1 MTATRNRSADGAD
14 HGQRGLALV
23 TVIVVLVALVLIATP
38 FAVSMRN
45 LESSALLG
53 RAQVQARAG
62 AQLAVAA
69 ATRQLA
75 DTHPAFDLQSPHVD
89 RRAELF
95 PDDLADRFKDLLPRD
110 PRGAVRSVTVAD
122 ESGKVHLGTA
132 SLSLLGNLLGGR
144 TVLAEPLEPADGG
157 AAVAS
162 TEGFAPSG
170 LVFIGREQMEYS
182 FRSGSLLGELRRGYG
197 SANFETSSV
206 SEHGAGDE
214 VLDARLLLL
223 VQRAWHLL
231 PGTYQ
236 PFTRVDGLRDL
247 SLFAEMTYDAETLD
261 RVRDELT
268 VHGGAPVWR
277 SAQRVLAL
285 EEGLDGSSVLIVSD
299 GSHYGQGAVV
309 RLQAADGELRYDLVL
324 ETVQRSDGW
333 ALTVLEG
340 GLGRGW
346 EDGTVLRCLAPVPV
360 NVNSASTT
368 VLAALLQGLGRPT
381 VLDVIS
387 DDEAVM
393 LALLSQEWS
402 LAPGSG
408 EFASLARDEL
418 AAGSFSQADAVAAGA
433 LFTELRLTP
442 GELSAAKLAMALVG
456 RRTLRSSARIGN
468 LVAERVAALIHEGEP
483 GSHEE
488 LRGLL
493 DGAVAD
499 GELSELHREL
509 ILRNAIDPYD
519 AQLIGGT
526 APFCYDSAGIFTVV
540 GSSSENHP
548 NGRERSRAQVRQV
561 LSVAPPGES
570 ARLLSTQ
577 ADFEAAR
584 LQGDGDDGWVSHP
597 RALKSGPGLA
607 VIDPGPNLGADLGAG
622 ARPGAQRGELMVLDD
637 EAVFADLGEQHRL
650 ADLGTGRAETLI
662 AGRPGPSTDE
672 VSSFFTPQTV
682 RSALPGTVHF
692 DEGAWGLTGSTPGG
706 WDTDHG
712 PLRLDPHALPTPV
725 VSPLTERVQPFAIE
739 FWFTLDDVGAETVLF
754 DAGADALED
763 RIVIM
768 MKAGELILRVS
779 DNSLADVDADLP
791 EGSLPPA
798 GEIRYSF
805 DDGLSLEAGV
815 PYHLAA
821 WIGGAKDTRLALFID
836 GVARGQRRFTT
847 HLTAD
852 VDAAGGTFMGSNAG
866 QGKERLAVE
875 NAVGFPARG
884 VLRVGNEIM
893 EYTSHDD
900 SSFLVAASGSDD
912 SFGGRGK
919 RGTGA
924 IDHEATEI
932 VELLGYSMPLASLVA
947 SRGNG
952 GLVGDLAPF
961 TVAELDPTELAAP
974 INVYPWLDGVLVAVP
989 FQVGTGLSPDAV
1001 EIPVRGLDGGELT
1014 SGVFSSGGGYALLFN
1029 DLGFDEVAGKK
1040 IYPEDGGGTQW
1051 TLPPETS
1058 DGFPLGGAELIFY
1071 DSYSDGMLHNVARG
1085 GDPDAVPDSLHTGDS
1100 SELEGAADPWVDT
1113 SLSLVANHS
1122 YTENHAFVSSFSTH
1136 MISELSGLPDD
1147 PEYSRTLVIPLS
1159 LAIDDGLGV
1168 YEGYHPQRTAG
1179 SYLLQIGLDFPEG
1192 GGGTEWV
1199 RWDIASS
1206 RDMVVRD
1213 DLNGVEQMLKV
1224 LSARGGLG
1232 AWQSRVTIDQTVL
1245 DQLNQ
1250 GLGFRGQAGTPD
1262 TSHLAG
1268 DQVLPVI
1275 LFGQWGMSDFG
1286 AINGVPGRHDFVTL
1300 IDASGTREWNTINH
1314 GVHGDLD
1321 YPDSCLVGFRQAVF
1335 DDFFHTQTLDEDT
1348 YLAEDLL
1355 DIEAS
1360 LEPGQAGERLMVEL
1374 ELSDQD
1380 ALTEIV
1386 KRFTAESR
1394 RITRLVKAPS
1404 GELPVLPPGK
1414 LHLGEDFDRQPSA
1427 GRATLDELR
1436 FSVDPVPGPLM
1447 LPTVRYVLDQELEFD
1462 EDEVMLLRLKEL
1474 HFVQGRRRSS
1484 LFGPERLEIMGE
1496 LPASGGLMLVGEEIV
1511 AYAGYDHLDSGA
1523 MFLAARGLYG
1533 TRRAFH
1539 PQGSPVVPLSFWPA
1553 TPLAETLSETGFL
1566 IPVADPSVFP
1576 AAGGLL
1582 RIDDELLA
1590 YDRVEQDGLSM
1601 ATSQGRR
1608 PEGLARARFGTTASE
1623 HRAGSL
1629 VRWQPTRFVDGSD
1642 PDLSMPEAGLGRLTF
1657 NAPGAFFSDV
1667 TLRVDPLDPSVEL
1680 VGQAVVDRQAGPVS
1694 QAEQEER
1701 VTTLQRSSKSSD
1713 QFVALPQHHG
1723 DRLDILLGV
1732 RWNLGAF
1739 DPTNGTSNGW
1749 KLAPVLR
1756 DVVVRH
1762 LQPTLVLEHEE
1773 WR

>member
-1 MTATRNRSADGAD
+1 MTAPRPRPVALAD
-14 HGQRGLALV
+14 HGQQGLALV

-53 RAQVQARAG
+53 RSQVQARAG
-62 AQLAVAA
+62 ARLAVAA

-75 DTHPAFDLQSPHVD
+75 DTHPALDLQSPHVD
-89 RRAELF
+89 RRAELL
-95 PDDLADRFKDLLPRD
+95 PDDLAERFKDLLPRD

-144 TVLAEPLEPADGG
+144 TVLAEPLLPADGG
-157 AAVAS
+157 ASVAS
-162 TEGFAPSG
+162 AEGFAPSG
-170 LVFIGREQMEYS
+170 LVFVGREQMEYS
-182 FRSGSLLGELRRGYG
+182 SRSNALLGELRRGYG
-197 SANFETSSV
+197 SANFESSSV

-223 VQRAWHLL
+223 VQRAWHLH

-247 SLFAEMTYDAETLD
+247 SLFAEMTYDAATLD
-261 RVRDELT
+261 RVRHELT

-277 SAQRVLAL
+277 NAQRVLAL
-285 EEGLDGSSVLIVSD
+285 EEGADGAPVLIVSD

-309 RLQAADGELRYDLVL
+309 RLQAADGELRHDLVL
-324 ETVQRSDGW
+324 EAVQRSDGW
-333 ALTVLEG
+333 ALTLLEG

-368 VLAALLQGLGRPT
+368 VLAALLEGLGRPT

-387 DDEAVM
+387 DDEAVL

-402 LAPGSG
+402 LSPGSR

-433 LFTELRLTP
+433 LFTELRLRP
-442 GELSAAKLAMALVG
+442 GELSAAQLAMALTG
-456 RRTLRSSARIGN
+456 RRTLRSSSRISK
-468 LVAERVAALIHEGEP
+468 LVAGRMAALIHEGEP

-493 DGAVAD
+493 DGAVAE
-499 GELSELHREL
+499 GELSELHRQL

-526 APFCYDSAGIFTVV
+526 APFCYDSAGLFTVV
-540 GSSSENHP
+540 GASSENHP

-561 LSVAPPGES
+561 ISVAPPGES

-584 LQGDGDDGWVSHP
+584 RQADGDDGWVSHP

-607 VIDPGPNLGADLGAG
+607 VIDSAPDPGATAAP
-622 ARPGAQRGELMVLDD
+622 RAQRGGLLALGDD
-637 EAVFADLGEQHRL
+637 ELFADLGEQQRL
-650 ADLGTGRAETLI
+650 AELGTGRAETLI

-672 VSSFFTPQTV
+672 SRSFFTPQTV
-682 RSALPGTVHF
+682 RSALPGTMHF
-692 DEGAWGLTGSTPGG
+692 DEGAWGLTGSSPDG
-706 WDTDHG
+706 WDTADG
-712 PLRLDPHALPTPV
+712 PLRLDPHALPSPV

-739 FWFTLDDVGAETVLF
+739 FWFTLEDVGAETVLF

-763 RIVIM
+763 RIMIM

-779 DNSLADVDADLP
+779 DHSLADVDAELP

-821 WIGGAKDTRLALFID
+821 WVGGAKDSRLALFID

-875 NAVGFPARG
+875 SAGGFPARG

-893 EYTSHDD
+893 EYTSHDE

-912 SFGGRGK
+912 PFGGRGK

-952 GLVGDLAPF
+952 ALVDDLAPF
-961 TVAELDPTELAAP
+961 TLAELDPTALVAP
-974 INVYPWLDGVLVAVP
+974 IDVNPLLDGVLVDVP
-989 FQVGTGLSPDAV
+989 FQVGTGLSPDAI
-1001 EIPVRGLDGGELT
+1001 EIPVRGLDGSALT

-1029 DLGFDEVAGKK
+1029 DLGFDAVAGQK
-1040 IYPEDGGGTQW
+1040 ILPETGGGNQW
-1051 TLPPETS
+1051 TLPPETFE
-1058 DGFPLGGAELIFY
+1058 GFPLGGAELIFY

-1085 GDPDAVPDSLHTGDS
+1085 GDPDAVPDSLHPGQA
-1100 SELEGAADPWVDT
+1100 SELDGAADPWVDT
-1113 SLSLVANHS
+1113 ALSLIANHS
-1122 YTENHAFVSSFSTH
+1122 YTENHAFVSSFSNH
-1136 MISELSGLPDD
+1136 MTSELSSLPVD

-1159 LAIDDGLGV
+1159 IAIDDGLGV
-1168 YEGYHPQRTAG
+1168 YDGFHPQRTAD

-1213 DLNGVEQMLKV
+1213 DLNGVEQMLSV
-1224 LSARGGLG
+1224 LSADGGLG
-1232 AWQSRVTIDQTVL
+1232 AWQSAVTIDQTVL

-1250 GLGFRGQAGTPD
+1250 GLGFRGQDGTPD

-1275 LFGQWGMSDFG
+1275 LFGEWGLSDFG
-1286 AINGVPGRHDFVTL
+1286 AISGVPGRHDFVTL
-1300 IDASGTREWNTINH
+1300 IEADGTREWNTINH
-1314 GVHGDLD
+1314 GVHGDSD
-1321 YPDSCLVGFRQAVF
+1321 YPNSCLVGFRQAVF
-1335 DDFFHTQTLDEDT
+1335 DDFSHSQTLDDEA
-1348 YLAEDLL
+1348 YLALDLL

-1360 LEPGQAGERLMVEL
+1360 LEPGQAGERLMNEL
-1374 ELSDQD
+1374 ELSDQS
-1380 ALTEIV
+1380 ALAEIV
-1386 KRFTAESR
+1386 KRFSAESR

-1404 GELPVLPPGK
+1404 GELPALPPGK

-1436 FSVDPVPGPLM
+1436 FHVDPVPGPLM

-1462 EDEVMLLRLKEL
+1462 EDEVLLLRLTEL
-1474 HFVQGRRRSS
+1474 HFVQGKRRAS

-1496 LPASGGLMLVGEEIV
+1496 LPASGGLLLVGEEIV

-1539 PQGSPVVPLSFWPA
+1539 PRGSPVVPLSFWPA
-1553 TPLAETLSETGFL
+1553 VPLAESLSESGFL
-1566 IPVADPSVFP
+1566 IPVAEPGVFP

-1582 RIDDELLA
+1582 RVDDELLA

-1608 PEGLARARFGTTASE
+1608 PEGLARARFGTLAAE

-1629 VRWQPTRFVDGSD
+1629 VRWQPARYVDGSD
-1642 PDLSMPEAGLGRLTF
+1642 VDASMPEAGLGRLTI

-1667 TLRVDPLDPSVEL
+1667 TLRVAPLDPAVEL
-1680 VGQAVVDRQAGPVS
+1680 VGQAVLDRRAGPVS
-1694 QAEQEER
+1694 QAERDSR
-1701 VTTLQRSSKSSD
+1701 VTTVKRSSKSAD
-1713 QFVALPQHHG
+1713 QFVALPRHHG

-1739 DPTNGTSNGW
+1739 DPTHGASNGW